1 MIDTLEL
8 VRATL
13 LIKSNQRLTRAEFE
27 RRQLKRFRNFAA
39 FVQGRSRYY
48 GRVMKEHGI
57 DPATCTPQQFP
68 VLAKTDVLRNFD
80 DIVTEPEVT
89 TRGIEEFLHGSH
101 DPLERYL
108 GRYTVIHT
116 SGTSGQV
123 GHFVF
128 GPKAWARGLA
138 QVANTPS
145 FGFLPR
151 RRKAAFLG
159 AADGHYAGISMTGSA
174 QLWPMKLLFRGRYFE
189 INKPLAA
196 AIEGLN
202 KFQPD
207 ILVSYGH
214 TLTVLAEKQMEGVLK
229 IHPRQITSSAEPL
242 PPYRREVI
250 EKAFGPIVRNLYSC
264 SEHLCIGIRE
274 ANADSMRLIEDDL
287 IIELFDDH
295 MLVTNLFNRV
305 MPLIRYLMNDVMI
318 PVASSGNGPY
328 RSTADA
334 VGRTEEMARFTNRH
348 GVVDGIS
355 PHTIMEMLIPGV
367 RSFQLR
373 ITGAASCTLV
383 IVLVADATEQT
394 RSTAI
399 AAAEARLKAILAQK
413 EMDNV
418 AFTIAVATEI
428 PTDPRT
434 RKFKQIVNDIPAI
447 QGIAR

>member
-1 MIDTLEL
+1 MIDALEF
-8 VRATL
+8 VKATL
-13 LIKSNQRLTRAEFE
+13 LIASNQRLTRAEFE
-27 RRQLKRFRNFAA
+27 QRQLKRFREFAA
-39 FVQGRSRYY
+39 FVMDHSRYY
-48 GRVMKEHGI
+48 RRVMKEHGI

-68 VLAKTDVLRNFD
+68 VLLKTDVLGNFD
-80 DIVTEPEVT
+80 DIVTSPEIT
-89 TRGIEEFLHGSH
+89 SRGVELFLHGSH
-101 DPLERYL
+101 DPNERYL

-123 GHFVF
+123 GLFVF
-128 GPKAWARGLA
+128 DPKAWARGLA

-151 RRKAAFLG
+151 RRKVAFLG
-159 AADGHYAGISMTGSA
+159 PTDGHYAGISMTGSA
-174 QLWPMKLLFRGRYFE
+174 KLWPMNLLYRGMYFE
-189 INKPLAA
+189 INKPLAT

-214 TLTVLAEKQMEGVLK
+214 TLTVLAEKQMEGVLN
-229 IHPRQITSSAEPL
+229 IHPRQITNSAEPL
-242 PPYRREVI
+242 PPYRREAI
-250 EKAFGPIVRNLYSC
+250 EKAFGPVLRNLYSC

-274 ANADSMRLIEDDL
+274 ANSDSMRLIEDDL

-295 MLVTNLFNRV
+295 MLVTNMFNRV
-305 MPLIRYLMNDVMI
+305 MPLIRYRMNDVMR
-318 PVASSGNGPY
+318 PVPSTAHGPY
-328 RSTADA
+328 RTTAEA
-334 VGRTEEMARFTNRH
+334 VGRAEEMAKFTNRH

-355 PHTIMEMLIPGV
+355 PYTILELLIPGV

-383 IVLVADATEQT
+383 IVLDPDATLQA

-399 AAAEARLKAILAQK
+399 TAAEARLKAILAQK

-418 AFTIAVATEI
+418 AFTIAVAQEI
-428 PTDPRT
+428 PIDPRT
-434 RKFKQIVNDIPAI
+434 RKFKLIVNDNSA
-447 QGIAR
+447 QGSGA